1 MAEEEKENNKPDF
14 SEDTIPPI
22 TTEEREILKNAT
34 ARDYVQMIRIM
45 TRVKEYVNINGPLAL
60 LLRNDALKVD
70 NQSMMMY
77 QQGSHDIL
85 LDLDNILQGNN
96 LMTIYIKPKN
106 GAGMETV

>member
-1 MAEEEKENNKPDF
+1 MEEEKQNGKEPDF

-22 TTEEREILKNAT
+22 TMEEQEILKNAT

-60 LLRNDALKVD
+60 LLRNDAMKED

-77 QQGSHDIL
+77 QQASHDIL
-85 LDLDNILQGNN
+85 SDLNNILQGNN